1 MPPGAGR
8 LTTPGDVPAAD
19 VVAAGG
25 AAGAV
30 GADGVE
36 AVREGVVVAACA
48 RAER

>member
-1 MPPGAGR
+1 VPPGAGR
-8 LTTPGDVPAAD
+8 LTAPGDVPAAD

-25 AAGAV
+25 VAGAV

-36 AVREGVVVAACA
+36 AAREGVVGAGA